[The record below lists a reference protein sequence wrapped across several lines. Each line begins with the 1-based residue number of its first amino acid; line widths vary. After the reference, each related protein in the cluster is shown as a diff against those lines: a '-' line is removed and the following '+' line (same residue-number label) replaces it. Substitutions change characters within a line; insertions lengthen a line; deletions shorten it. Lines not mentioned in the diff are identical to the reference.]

1 MDLGRC
7 HQKWTGHIHISP
19 ATGRLAP
26 QQRLT
31 RARCG
36 GNAAFRRFHC
46 GESAYGCEPESFG
59 REAQPLI
66 NVSSRSLPIR
76 PVLPP
81 YSPG

>member
-1 MDLGRC
+1 MR
-7 HQKWTGHIHISP
+7 P
-19 ATGRLAP
+19 AVAEMEHF
-26 QQRLT
+26 
-31 RARCG
+31 
-36 GNAAFRRFHC
+36 AAFIAAQAHMD
-46 GESAYGCEPESFG
+46 ANLESFG